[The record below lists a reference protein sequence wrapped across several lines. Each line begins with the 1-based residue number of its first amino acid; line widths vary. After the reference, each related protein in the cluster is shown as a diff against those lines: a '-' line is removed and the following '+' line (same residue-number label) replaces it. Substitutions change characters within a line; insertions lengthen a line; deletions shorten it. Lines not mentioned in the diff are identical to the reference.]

1 MAKVKIQGHASGTGI
16 LTVTAPNT
24 STDRTITLP
33 DATGELLSVAGGTM
47 TGDLILGDNV
57 KLEVGS
63 ASGGDLQIYHDA
75 SNSYIKDAGTGGVKV
90 LTDVFVVMNGAE
102 DENMIHCDDDGAV
115 TLYNNGNSKL
125 ATSASG
131 VTVTGTLAATAV
143 TGDGSALTGIASS
156 SRYFHARG
164 GSNQTLSDST
174 NTHLTLM
181 TSEVHQSHSSWST
194 DTFTAVAADAGHW
207 MFILQL
213 SLYNSGNDIENPM
226 AKIYLNDAQVRS
238 SYSHVYS
245 SNIRHYTVHNT
256 SVITIANGDTIKPY
270 GYAEAPATLYAF
282 GGDSAGYGQCSFIGY
297 KLN

>member
-1 MAKVKIQGHASGTGI
+1 MAKVKITGHASGTGI

-63 ASGGDLQIYHDA
+63 ASGGDLQIYHDG
-75 SNSYIKDAGTGGVKV
+75 SNSYIDDQGAGNLLIRGTAAVQIANAAGEDMINANSDGSVDLYHNNVKKFE
-90 LTDVFVVMNGAE
+90 T
-102 DENMIHCDDDGAV
+102 
-115 TLYNNGNSKL
+115 T
-125 ATSASG
+125 ATG
-131 VTVTGTLAATAV
+131 VTVTGAMGATTL

-245 SNIRHYTVHNT
+245 SNIRHFTVHNT